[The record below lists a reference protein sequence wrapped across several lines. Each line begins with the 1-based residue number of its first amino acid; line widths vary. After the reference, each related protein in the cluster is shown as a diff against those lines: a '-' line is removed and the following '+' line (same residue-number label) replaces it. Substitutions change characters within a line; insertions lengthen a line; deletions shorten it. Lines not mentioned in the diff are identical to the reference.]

1 MQAVFSSKLILKL
14 TITLVYFLSAASLG
28 FSQAQ
33 IKDSLIIVGKRYE
46 LHSKVLN
53 EKRKYSVY
61 LPSSYQSNQHQKYIV
76 AYVLDGEK
84 SKFLEVVGI
93 AQSMHS
99 SFNLK
104 LQIPELIIVSIEN
117 TQRTRDFT
125 PTNSKN
131 YLDRDDIE
139 AFSSSGHAN
148 KFMSF
153 ISDEL
158 MPEIDR
164 SFRTLSQRMI
174 IGHSMGG
181 LFALHC
187 LVEQPSLFNYYLLI
201 DPSWFWDRN
210 YIGKRAKDVL
220 AKRSDLK
227 ARVFIALANNLL
239 DDKRHYQWGME
250 FFELLKNSKLPSL
263 SVNSKYFDDEK
274 HLTVPVPATY
284 YGLRFI
290 FEPYEIDMNAVME
303 DPNLLANYQD
313 KIKRELFL
321 DTKPDEQFVNTI
333 GYVALHERQIP
344 DKAVAIFE
352 INAANYPQSLNVWDS
367 LADAYLVKGNKEKAK
382 MCYEKILSLSPNN
395 ANARKNLEALNKK

>member
-1 MQAVFSSKLILKL
+1 MQIVVSSSLTLKVILVLFYFFSGN
-14 TITLVYFLSAASLG
+14 LS
-28 FSQAQ
+28 FSQTQ
-33 IKDSLIIVGKRYE
+33 IKDSLINVGKRYE
-46 LHSKVLN
+46 MPSKILN
-53 EKRKYSVY
+53 EKRAYSVY
-61 LPSSYQSNQHQKYIV
+61 LPSSYYRNPQKHYIV
-76 AYVLDGEK
+76 AYVLDEEK

-139 AFSSSGHAN
+139 SFSGSGQAN

-187 LVEQPSLFNYYLLI
+187 LLEKPMLFNYYLLI

-210 YIGKRAKDVL
+210 YIGKRAKEVL
-220 AKRSDLK
+220 VQRSDLK
-227 ARVFIALANNLL
+227 ARIFIALANNFQ

-250 FFELLKNSKLPSL
+250 FFELLKNSKLPSV
-263 SVNSKYFDDEK
+263 SVMSKYFEDEK

-290 FEPYEIDMNAVME
+290 FEPYEIDMNAVMK

-321 DTKPDEQFVNTI
+321 DAKPDEQFVNTI

-344 DKAVAIFE
+344 DKAVSIFE
-352 INAANYPQSLNVWDS
+352 INAGNYPQSLNVWDS

-382 MCYEKILSLSPNN
+382 MCYEKILALSPNN
-395 ANARKNLEALNKK
+395 PNAKKNLEALSKQ

>member
-1 MQAVFSSKLILKL
+1 MKTVLKYRQILKL
-14 TITLVYFLSAASLG
+14 IGTVFYFFSVGLG
-28 FSQAQ
+28 FSQAPV
-33 IKDSLIIVGKRYE
+33 KDSLIIIGKRYE
-46 LHSKVLN
+46 IQSKILN
-53 EKRKYSVY
+53 EKRVYSVY
-61 LPSSYQSNQHQKYIV
+61 LPTSYQRNQNQKYIV

-139 AFSSSGHAN
+139 AFSSSGQAN
-148 KFMSF
+148 NFMRF
-153 ISDEL
+153 IGEEL
-158 MPEIDR
+158 IPEMDR

-187 LVEQPSLFNYYLLI
+187 LLEKPSLFNYYLLI

-210 YIGKRAKDVL
+210 YIGKRAKQVITQ
-220 AKRSDLK
+220 RSELK
-227 ARVFIALANNLL
+227 ARVYIALANNLQ

-250 FFELLKNSKLPSL
+250 FFNFLKDSKLPGL
-263 SVNSKYFDDEK
+263 SVQCKYFEDEK

-290 FEPYEIDMNAVME
+290 FEPYEIDMNQVMQN
-303 DPNLLANYQD
+303 PNILANYQA
-313 KIKRELFL
+313 KAQRELFL
-321 DTKPDEQFVNTI
+321 DTKPDERFVNTI
-333 GYVALHERQIP
+333 GYVALHDRQTP
-344 DKAVAIFE
+344 DIAITIFE
-352 INAANYPQSLNVWDS
+352 INAANYPKSLNVWDS

-382 MCYEKILSLSPNN
+382 MCYEKILALSPND
-395 ANARKNLEALNKK
+395 ANAKKNLEALNKN

>member
-1 MQAVFSSKLILKL
+1 MQTFFNSTPTLKLIV
-14 TITLVYFLSAASLG
+14 TLCYFFSVSLG
-28 FSQAQ
+28 FTQAQ
-33 IKDSLIIVGKRYE
+33 VKDSLIIVGKRYE
-46 LHSKVLN
+46 MRSKILN
-53 EKRKYSVY
+53 EKRTYSVY

-93 AQSMHS
+93 TQSMHS

-139 AFSSSGHAN
+139 AFTSSGQAN
-148 KFMSF
+148 HFMSF

-158 MPEIDR
+158 MPEIER

-187 LVEQPSLFNYYLLI
+187 LVEQPTLFNYYLLI

-210 YIGKRAKDVL
+210 YIGKRAKEVI
-220 AKRSDLK
+220 AQRADLK
-227 ARVFIALANNLL
+227 ARVFIALANNLQ

-263 SVNSKYFDDEK
+263 SVTAKYFEDEK

-290 FEPYEIDMNAVME
+290 FEPYEIDINQVME
-303 DPNLLANYQD
+303 DPNILISYQD
-313 KIKRELFL
+313 KIKQELFL
-321 DTKPDEQFVNTI
+321 DVRPDERFVNTI

-367 LADAYLVKGNKEKAK
+367 LADAYLVKGDKAKAK
-382 MCYEKILSLSPNN
+382 MCYEKILILYPKD
-395 ANARKNLEALNKK
+395 ANARRNLEALNKK